1 MSGAAHKVGQ
11 EFWQPPQRVESSPL
25 SELPKEAC
33 VRCGTDFLVGSRFCH
48 VCGAERGVEPA
59 TGLTA
64 YLDFHQICKSLGLNT
79 GSLIALMVGVVCLGF
94 AIATGFVYTT
104 STLLEWQAVQV
115 WRIEWLLAAATA
127 LLAGILLRRSS

>member
-1 MSGAAHKVGQ
+1 MSGAAHKAGQ
-11 EFWQPPQRVESSPL
+11 EFWQPPQRVESTSL
-25 SELPKEAC
+25 SERPKEAC
-33 VRCGTDFLVGSRFCH
+33 PRCATGFLGGSLFCH
-48 VCGAERGVEPA
+48 VCGERRAESAPA
-59 TGLTA
+59 LTA
-64 YLDFHQICKSLGLNT
+64 YLDFHRICKSLGLNT
-79 GSLIALMVGVVCLGF
+79 GSLIALMVGVICLGF